1 MPQPARALA
10 ALLALA
16 FAAPAQNRK
25 DPDLQAVAW
34 RGQQVV
40 AGEILVQFRPGTAAG
55 QQAARHAQLGT
66 TPRAAVAADLVRAAL
81 PAGADLD
88 AQLEAWAALPEVEF
102 AQPNVLHSP
111 AGAPDDPKYPL
122 QWHLP
127 KVRADVAWDGFL
139 GDPATVVAIIDSGV
153 DVDHPDLAAQL
164 AWGSDPFAGDA
175 DPDDADGHGTHCA
188 GLAAA
193 RTDNGFGVAGAAPA
207 CRFAAY
213 RCGNASFPS
222 SALVEAIDDAVARG
236 ARVLSMS
243 WGSTWADPA
252 IKAALQAA
260 RDAGCLLVAAAG
272 NDGASTSFY
281 PAAHA
286 FVLAVGATTASD
298 AQASFSNWGAWVDLA
313 APGQAIYS
321 SAMGGGFKYMSGTS
335 MACPLVAGAG
345 ALLYARLPE
354 RSQANAAL
362 VRAALEQ
369 SAAPLGGWVQ
379 HGRLDLAAAL
389 EALDAQLPPALSALE
404 PAQLPA
410 LGGTLL
416 LHGGG
421 LLAATSVTLDGAP
434 LDFAP
439 GGGGSLACEVPP
451 SGPLGPQTVSV
462 STPSGAA
469 SLTLERIETLPPG
482 LLVPT
487 STPAGASLAW
497 TCGGPAQDQAFLL
510 LALAPDTFDW
520 GGATLLVP
528 VTVLALGP
536 LDAAGLGEL
545 QAWLPAA
552 AAGTTFR
559 SQLATWD
566 NGLTGAS
573 AIVAT
578 TIG

>member
-1 MPQPARALA
+1 MPRPAPPIA

-16 FAAPAQNRK
+16 LAAAAQNRP
-25 DPDLQAVAW
+25 DPELPAADW

-40 AGEILVQFRPGTAAG
+40 AGEILVQFRAGTSGA
-55 QQAARHAQLGT
+55 QQAAHLAQLGA
-66 TPRAAVAADLVRAAL
+66 TPRASVSAGLVRAGL

-88 AQLEAWAALPEVEF
+88 AQLEAWAQLPEVEF

-111 AGAPDDPKYPL
+111 TGTPDDPKYPL

-127 KVRADVAWDGFL
+127 KVRADLAWDGFE
-139 GDPATVVAIIDSGV
+139 GDPDTVVAVIDSGV

-164 AWGSDPFAGDA
+164 AWGSDPYAGDA

-193 RTDNGFGVAGAAPA
+193 LAGIGFGVAGAAPA

-213 RCGNASFPS
+213 RCGNGSFPS
-222 SALVEAIDDAVARG
+222 SALVAAIDDAVARG

-243 WGSTWADPA
+243 WGSGYADPA

-272 NDGASTSFY
+272 NDGSSASFY

-286 FVLAVGATTASD
+286 FVLAVGATTSSD

-321 SAMGGGFKYMSGTS
+321 TAKGGGFKYMSGTS

-345 ALLYARLPE
+345 ALLYARLPA
-354 RSQANAAL
+354 RSESNAAL

-369 SAAPLGGWVQ
+369 AAVPLGAWVT

-389 EALDAQLPPALSALE
+389 ELLDAQIPPALSALE

-410 LGGTLL
+410 LGGTLV

-421 LLAATSVTLDGAP
+421 LLAATEVTLDGDP

-439 GGGGSLACEVPP
+439 GGGGSLVCAVPP
-451 SGPLGPQTVSV
+451 SGPLGLQTVSV
-462 STPSGAA
+462 DTPSGVA
-469 SLTLERIETLPPG
+469 SLQLERLVTVPPG
-482 LLVPT
+482 LLVPN
-487 STPAGASLAW
+487 STPAGAEITWNL
-497 TCGGPAQDQAFLL
+497 GGPANDHAFLL
-510 LALAPDTFDW
+510 LALAPDTFAW

-528 VTVLALGP
+528 VTVLDLGP
-536 LDAAGLGEL
+536 LDAAGLGSL

-566 NGLTGAS
+566 AGLSGVS
-573 AIVAT
+573 PIT
-578 TIG
+578 TTVIE

>member
-1 MPQPARALA
+1 MPHAARTLS

-16 FAAPAQNRK
+16 LATPAQDRP
-25 DPDLQAVAW
+25 DPVLQAAAW
-34 RGQQVV
+34 RGHAVV
-40 AGEILVQFRPGTAAG
+40 AGEVLVQFRAGTSPA
-55 QQAARHAQLGT
+55 QQAARHAQLGS
-66 TPRAAVAADLVRAAL
+66 TPRATIAAGLVRADL

-88 AQLEAWAALPEVEF
+88 AQLEAWSALPEVEF

-111 AGAPDDPKYPL
+111 TGTPDDPKYPL

-127 KVRADVAWDGFL
+127 KVRADVAWDGFA
-139 GDPATVVAIIDSGV
+139 GDPGTVVAVIDSGV

-164 AWGSDPFAGDA
+164 AWGADPYAGDA

-193 RTDNGFGVAGAAPA
+193 LTDNGFGVAGAAPA

-243 WGSTWADPA
+243 WGSGYADPA

-298 AQASFSNWGAWVDLA
+298 AQASFTNWGAWVDLA

-321 SAMGGGFKYMSGTS
+321 TAKGGGFKYLSGTS

-345 ALLYARLPE
+345 ALLYARLPT
-354 RSQANAAL
+354 RSEANAAL

-369 SAAPLGGWVQ
+369 SAVPLGAWVA
-379 HGRLDLAAAL
+379 HGRIDLAAAL
-389 EALDAQLPPALSALE
+389 ELLDAQLPPALSALE

-410 LGGTLL
+410 LGGTLV

-421 LLAATSVTLDGAP
+421 LLSATSVTLAGDP
-434 LDFAP
+434 LAFAP
-439 GGGGSLACEVPP
+439 GGGGSLVCEVPA

-462 STPSGAA
+462 STPSGVA
-469 SLTLERIETLPPG
+469 SLPLERVETLPPG
-482 LLVPT
+482 LLVPA
-487 STPAGASLAW
+487 STPAGADLAW
-497 TCGGPAQDQAFLL
+497 TLGGPANDQAFLL

-528 VTVLALGP
+528 VTVLDLGP
-536 LDAAGLGEL
+536 LDSAGLGAL

-566 NGLTGAS
+566 GGLSGVS
-573 AIVAT
+573 PIVAT
-578 TIG
+578 TIE